1 MTFEEQAEAVI
12 DIIKLCRHVLLG
24 SVMGVFIL
32 IGYLFFVYF
41 GLWIGILG
49 SIMLF
54 CVFIG
59 IWYLTVLIIALI
71 IFVNFFPELLKL
83 LDE

>member
-1 MTFEEQAEAVI
+1 
-12 DIIKLCRHVLLG
+12 
-24 SVMGVFIL
+24 MGVFIL

-54 CVFIG
+54 FVFIG

-71 IFVNFFPELLKL
+71 IFVDFFPGLLKL